1 MNLLE
6 LFIDMSF
13 YMVIG
18 LLFTGFLHAF
28 IKEAWIKNQLG
39 GKSVSSSVKAAVVGV
54 PLPLCSCGVVP
65 MAVYLREQGASKGA
79 VMSFLTSTPQTG
91 IDSLIAS
98 YGMLGPVFAIYRA
111 VAAFVSG
118 IITGFLT
125 ELFDKAPKKAA
136 STCCCHSK
144 KEEPVVESSCCC
156 QSKKEEPV
164 VESSCCCHSK
174 KEEPVAESSC
184 CCHSKKE
191 ENSAPKA
198 SCCCHSQ
205 EPKKTPS
212 EMGVAARC
220 VEMFRFAFVEFLD
233 KITVNFIIGLL
244 IAALIA
250 TLIPADLFAVISNPW
265 LAMLLVLVI
274 GIPMYICSTAS
285 IPIALTLMMKG
296 LSPGAAFVFLFA
308 GPATN
313 IASIAVLLKAFSKK
327 SIAIYLASISGCALV
342 FGYVLDLLFGD
353 AVKADLE
360 QLQCCDDSLL
370 KVTVA
375 GIFAVLLLLSLYRR
389 YVRK

>member
-1 MNLLE
+1 MYQYFINLQE

-111 VAAFVSG
+111 LAAFVSG
-118 IITGFLT
+118 IITGLLT
-125 ELFDKAPKKAA
+125 ELFDKEVKQKA
-136 STCCCHSK
+136 
-144 KEEPVVESSCCC
+144 SC
-156 QSKKEEPV
+156 
-164 VESSCCCHSK
+164 CCCHSK
-174 KEEPVAESSC
+174 KEEPVAKTSC
-184 CCHSKKE
+184 CCHSHE
-191 ENSAPKA
+191 A
-198 SCCCHSQ
+198 
-205 EPKKTPS
+205 KKTPS
-212 EMGVAARC
+212 QMGIAERC

-233 KITVNFIIGLL
+233 KITVNFILGLL

-250 TLIPADLFAVISNPW
+250 TLIPADLFEMISNPW
-265 LAMLLVLVI
+265 CAMLLALAI
-274 GIPMYICSTAS
+274 GIPMYVCSTAS
-285 IPIALTLMMKG
+285 IPIALSLMMKG
-296 LSPGAAFVFLFA
+296 FSPGAAFVFLFA

-313 IASIAVLLKAFSKK
+313 VASLAVLLKVFSKK
-327 SIAIYLASISGCALV
+327 SIAIYLASISGCALI

-353 AVKADLE
+353 VVKAELA
-360 QLQCCDDSLL
+360 QLQCGEDSVL
-370 KVTVA
+370 KVGVSS
-375 GIFAVLLLLSLYRR
+375 IFALLLMLSLYRR